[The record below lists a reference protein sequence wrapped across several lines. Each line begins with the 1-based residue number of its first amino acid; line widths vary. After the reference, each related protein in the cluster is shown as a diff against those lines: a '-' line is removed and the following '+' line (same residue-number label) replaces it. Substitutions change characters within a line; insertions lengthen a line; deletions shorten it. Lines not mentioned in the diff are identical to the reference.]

1 MNNVGTL
8 HLKDKN
14 YLPDQAGSC
23 ELLIKHNKHKLSYA
37 IRNIQSNELYVIYD
51 AALSD
56 SMEETFAGLSAQNEY
71 LNQRFEQVKVS
82 SETFNFVFIPSE
94 LYAESSS
101 PSFRNFVQST
111 KPTSTFTN
119 TMLDGKVHTVSA
131 LEDHVITPLKK
142 RFPNAVVYSQAE
154 ALIESALKSFANT
167 SGLRVVIQ
175 FNTGSFEMVIVSEGE
190 FIFYNIFSFEN
201 ADDFNYY
208 LLLIK
213 QQFELQQD
221 TPVLLAGEIEKYSEL
236 YRRIARYFQHIRFSD
251 STSMIKHPDSF
262 KLLPS
267 HQFFSLLSMSLCE

>member
-14 YLPDQAGSC
+14 YQPEQAGSC

-51 AALSD
+51 AALSG
-56 SMEETFAGLSAQNEY
+56 SMEDTLTGLTAQNEY

-82 SETFNFVFIPSE
+82 FETFNFVFIPTE

-101 PSFRNFVQST
+101 SSFNNFVQST

-119 TMLDGKVHTVSA
+119 TMLEGKVHAISA
-131 LEDHVITPLKK
+131 VEDSVVAPLKK
-142 RFPNAVVYSQAE
+142 RFPNAIVYSQAE
-154 ALIESALKSFANT
+154 ALIESALKSSAGAG
-167 SGLRVVIQ
+167 GLKVIIQ
-175 FNTGSFEMVIVSEGE
+175 FNSGSFEMVIVSDGE
-190 FIFYNIFSFEN
+190 FVFYNIFSFEN

-213 QQFELQQD
+213 QQFELQTD

-236 YRRIARYFQHIRFSD
+236 YRRISRYFQHIRFSD
-251 STSMIKHPDSF
+251 STAMIKHPDSL

>member
-51 AALSD
+51 AALSG
-56 SMEETFAGLSAQNEY
+56 SMEETFAGLSTQNEY
-71 LNQRFEQVKVS
+71 LNQKFGRVKVS

-101 PSFRNFVQST
+101 SSFRNFVQST

-119 TMLDGKVHTVSA
+119 TMLEGKVHTVSA
-131 LEDHVITPLKK
+131 VEDSVIVPLKK

-154 ALIESALKSFANT
+154 ALVESALKSSADS
-167 SGLRVVIQ
+167 SGLKVTIQ
-175 FNTGSFEMVIVSEGE
+175 FNSGSFEMVIVSDGE
-190 FIFYNIFSFEN
+190 FVFYNIFSFEN

-236 YRRIARYFQHIRFSD
+236 YRRISRYFQHIRFSD
-251 STSMIKHPDSF
+251 STAMVKHPDSF

>member
-14 YLPDQAGSC
+14 YLPEQAGSC

-51 AALSD
+51 ASISG
-56 SMEETFAGLSAQNEY
+56 SMEEAFTGLTAQNEY
-71 LNQRFEQVKVS
+71 LNQSFGQVKVS
-82 SETFNFVFIPSE
+82 SETFNFVFIPTE

-101 PSFRNFVQST
+101 SSFKNFVQST
-111 KPTSTFTN
+111 KPTRTCTN
-119 TMLDGKVHTVSA
+119 AMLDGKVQAVSA
-131 LEDHVITPLKK
+131 VEDSVVAPLKK
-142 RFPNAVVYSQAE
+142 KFSNAVVYSQAE
-154 ALIESALKSFANT
+154 AFIESALKGSANE
-167 SGLRVVIQ
+167 SGLRAFIQ
-175 FNTGSFEMVIVSEGE
+175 FNSGSFEMVIVSDGE
-190 FIFYNIFSFEN
+190 FVFYNIFSFEN

-213 QQFELQQD
+213 QQFELQPA

-236 YRRIARYFQHIRFSD
+236 YKRIARYFQNIRFCD
-251 STSMIKHPDSF
+251 STSIVKHPDSF

-267 HQFFSLLSMSLCE
+267 HQFFSLLSMTLCE

>member
-51 AALSD
+51 AALSG

>member
-51 AALSD
+51 GVLSG
-56 SMEETFAGLSAQNEY
+56 SMEDAFSGLAAQNEY
-71 LNQRFEQVKVS
+71 LNQKFGQVKVS
-82 SETFNFVFIPSE
+82 SETFNFVFIPTE
-94 LYAESSS
+94 LYAETSSS
-101 PSFRNFVQST
+101 SFKNFVQST

-119 TMLDGKVHTVSA
+119 SMLEGKVHTISA
-131 LEDHVITPLKK
+131 VEDNLITPLKK

-154 ALIESALKSFANT
+154 ALIESALQGSLDA
-167 SGLRVVIQ
+167 SGLRAYIQ
-175 FNTGSFEMVIVSEGE
+175 FNSGSFEMVIVSNGE
-190 FIFYNIFSFEN
+190 FTFYNIFSFEN

-213 QQFELQQD
+213 QEFELQAE
-221 TPVLLAGEIEKYSEL
+221 TPVLLSGEIEKYSEL
-236 YRRIARYFQHIRFSD
+236 YKRIARYFHHIRFCD
-251 STSMIKHPDSF
+251 STSMVKHPDSF

>member
-14 YLPDQAGSC
+14 YLPEQAGSC

-51 AALSD
+51 ASISG
-56 SMEETFAGLSAQNEY
+56 SMEEAFTGLTAQNEY
-71 LNQRFEQVKVS
+71 LNQSFGQVKVS
-82 SETFNFVFIPSE
+82 SETFNFVFIPTE

-101 PSFRNFVQST
+101 SSFKNFVQST
-111 KPTSTFTN
+111 KPTRTCTN
-119 TMLDGKVHTVSA
+119 AMLDGKVQAVSA
-131 LEDHVITPLKK
+131 VEDSVVAPLKK
-142 RFPNAVVYSQAE
+142 KFSNAVVYSQAE
-154 ALIESALKSFANT
+154 AFIESALKGSANE
-167 SGLRVVIQ
+167 SGLRAFIQ
-175 FNTGSFEMVIVSEGE
+175 FNSGSFEMVIVSDGE
-190 FIFYNIFSFEN
+190 FVFYNIFSFEN

-213 QQFELQQD
+213 QQFELQPA

-236 YRRIARYFQHIRFSD
+236 YKRIARYFQNIRFCD
-251 STSMIKHPDSF
+251 STSIVKHPDSF

>member
-51 AALSD
+51 AALSG

-131 LEDHVITPLKK
+131 VEDHVITPLKK